1 MTMSEQYTAI
11 NLPARLWAIRDG
23 ALADTTLEASL
34 AGIGVPVAVTCIALI
49 ESTADLP
56 GWEFARIFARRVE
69 VMTALSRALYA
80 RRGPFVTLD
89 FVVEVNKGTGRA
101 RLLSLRA
108 VAGTD
113 RLGNPHLTVT
123 TPQESGPG
131 GTPSPFSR
139 DRALADGVL
148 IDATAAAEEA
158 GLAVALSRGAWAAC
172 VAVPAGVVGQTEG
185 GRLLDVFDA
194 LHLALAN
201 CPDAVPG
208 RRFRLCVDTS
218 PNEFR
223 DVALVAVSGRGDD
236 GTPHVTVMLPD
247 EA

>member
-1 MTMSEQYTAI
+1 MTTTDQYTAI
-11 NLPARLWAIRDG
+11 DLSARLWAIKDG
-23 ALADTTLEASL
+23 ALADLTIEACL
-34 AGIGVPVAVTCIALI
+34 AGIGVPVAVTCDALM

-56 GWEFARIFARRVE
+56 AWDFARDFARRVD

-89 FVVEVNKGTGRA
+89 FQVEVNKGTGRA

-131 GTPSPFSR
+131 GTPRPFSR

-148 IDATAAAEEA
+148 IDATAAAGEP

-172 VAVPAGVVGQTEG
+172 VAVQNY
-185 GRLLDVFDA
+185 R
-194 LHLALAN
+194 H
-201 CPDAVPG
+201 
-208 RRFRLCVDTS
+208 R
-218 PNEFR
+218 
-223 DVALVAVSGRGDD
+223 
-236 GTPHVTVMLPD
+236 HVLRVR
-247 EA
+247 